1 MTEAPAKDR
10 FTGLDTLALARELR
24 ALPRPRIDK
33 VFDGP
38 SGAIDLSFRVPG
50 LGRRALRLVPG
61 RFGALLSEE
70 EAHAEEPSPFVRELR
85 RLLSGAVLTSVRE
98 PEGERLL
105 ELESRRGDVEE
116 PLRIAVE
123 LFGSGNLVVVRGETV
138 VAVLHPRAWAH
149 RTLRIGSPYRTPPER
164 ANPWRL
170 GVAELTAAL
179 LASRTDRVTTLAAR
193 LSLGGPVAEELL
205 ARSGLPGDRPATEEA
220 GVAAVALESAIRG
233 LLSEVGEPPSGYL
246 YRHGPLLVD
255 VEPFRSRRWSAVE
268 GVEEEQHSTFSEA
281 ALRFFSGLGEPAAP
295 PTSEQLRRSELR
307 RQREQQESA
316 IAALHEEA
324 QRLLRQAETILAR
337 HPDVV
342 RKLAELPPGED
353 GAPAEIELDGI
364 RLPLKYGRAPRE
376 SAQLL
381 FEERKRV
388 LSKLDGARAALG
400 STEGELQENSP
411 GAPSLAPGPPRATKD
426 APLWFEKYRWFLSSE
441 GVVSIAGRDA
451 PSNDRIV
458 KRYLGPRDRYI
469 HADVHGAASVVVKHP
484 ESSAVP
490 IGEATLREAGQ
501 WGVAFSK
508 YWRAGRA
515 SGDAFWV
522 EAEQVSKAGSSGE
535 FVARGAWVIHGTKHI
550 MKDLPVELALGRV
563 SVEGRERWSVAPP
576 AAIRAQGKVEYLLR
590 PGEERDRAQVEKTLA
605 RELSLNRSVLQ
616 ALLPAGGIAIE
627 RPT

>member
-1 MTEAPAKDR
+1 MTAAPAKDR

-24 ALPRPRIDK
+24 ALERPRIDK

-38 SGAIDLSFRVPG
+38 SNAIDFSFRVPG

-61 RFGALLSEE
+61 RFGALLVEE
-70 EAHAEEPSPFVRELR
+70 EPHAEEPSPFVRELR
-85 RLLSGAVLTSVRE
+85 RLLSGAVLTNVLE
-98 PEGERLL
+98 PEGERFL
-105 ELESRRGDVEE
+105 ELEARRGDVDE

-123 LFGSGNLVVVRGETV
+123 LFGSGNLVVVRGETL

-149 RTLRIGSPYRTPPER
+149 RTLRIGSPYKAPPAR

-170 GVAELTAAL
+170 GVAELSAAL
-179 LASRTDRVTTLAAR
+179 LASRTDRATTLAAR

-205 ARSGLPGDRPATEEA
+205 VRAGLAGDRPATEEA
-220 GVAAVALESAIRG
+220 NDAAVRLETAMRD
-233 LLSEVGEPPSGYL
+233 LLGEVAMPPEGYL
-246 YRHGPLLVD
+246 YRHGEVLVD
-255 VEPFRSRRWSAVE
+255 VEPFPSRRWATLEGMEVE
-268 GVEEEQHSTFSEA
+268 HCASFSEA

-295 PTSEQLRRSELR
+295 PTSDQLRRAELR
-307 RQREQQESA
+307 RHREQQDRA
-316 IAALHEEA
+316 IAELESES
-324 QRLLRQAETILAR
+324 QQLLRQAETILAR
-337 HPDVV
+337 HPEVV
-342 RKLAELPPGED
+342 QKLAELSPGED
-353 GAPAEIELDGI
+353 GAPVEIDLDGL
-364 RLPLKYGRAPRE
+364 RLPLRVGRPPRE

-388 LSKLDGARAALG
+388 LSKLEGAEAARKSTELELAEETPASPVLGPKQSRAA
-400 STEGELQENSP
+400 
-411 GAPSLAPGPPRATKD
+411 KD
-426 APLWFEKYRWFLSSE
+426 TPFWFEKYRWFLSSE
-441 GVVSIAGRDA
+441 GIVSIAGRDA

-458 KRYLGPRDRYI
+458 KRYLGSRDRYI

-484 ESSAVP
+484 ESDAAS

-535 FVARGAWVIHGTKHI
+535 FVARGAWVIHGTKHLL
-550 MKDLPVELALGRV
+550 KDLPVELALGRI
-563 SVEGRERWSVAPP
+563 SIEGRERWTVAPTS
-576 AAIRAQGKVEYLLR
+576 AVRAQGKVEYVLR
-590 PGEERDRAQVEKTLA
+590 PGEERERAQVEKALS
-605 RELSLNRSVLQ
+605 RELGLNRSYLQ
-616 ALLPAGGIAIE
+616 ALLPAGGISIE